1 MKILKFGGNSLANG
15 QGLANVIAIIKDQY
29 KKYKQI
35 GIVVS
40 ARGEATVELQHLI
53 DTAKSGLDYTPALT
67 TFKKYQ
73 IEPLQTIDFT
83 EEFQL
88 LSDTLKGV
96 QLTKDY
102 SPKIQDLILA
112 QGELLSSKILSAL
125 LNQEGLKSKTIDS
138 REFLKTDSNF
148 GNANVDQQAS
158 ASHTKTVFKSVGK
171 TTLTIIPGFIAS
183 NEKDET
189 TTLGRNGSNYTASL
203 VANYLD
209 ASEILNYTH
218 VNGIYTANPE
228 IVANAK
234 VIRQIN
240 YTEASELAS
249 FGASILHTKTIV
261 PLIDKKIPFRILN
274 TFKPE
279 EEGTLISDEKT
290 QSAIKSISIQD
301 DVDLL
306 NISGKG
312 LLGKSGIDARI
323 FSVLGR
329 DGISAGIISQG
340 SSERGVSFIIKKV
353 DADKALV
360 ALKNEF
366 KHEITV
372 NDIHSIK
379 LIRNIAVVTIVGQ
392 KVNDFSNSLNYLK
405 KNKIDIHLI
414 NSTVSANNI
423 GLVVDKDDV
432 KKAVNIIH
440 SQIFGAVKTMHIA
453 IVGKGTVGGSLIN
466 QILSSQAKILEKKHL
481 HLKIF
486 AIAGAM
492 QVILNKD
499 GIKED
504 WKTQFEGQRT
514 SKNITKDII
523 QFSQDNQLENL
534 LVIDNTSSTDF
545 VENYNTYVENGFDLI
560 SSNKI
565 ANTQSYST
573 YKELRES
580 LYNHRKEYLYE
591 TNVGAGLPIIDTIKV
606 LHESGE
612 NITRIKGVFSGS
624 LSFLFNSF
632 SQSDLP
638 FSDFLKIA
646 VAEGY
651 TEPDPREDLSGND
664 IARKLLILAREL
676 DLENELADVA
686 VESLIPSALQEL
698 STDKFLEDLEALD
711 AHFSEVKDSLAP
723 DEVLR
728 YIGDLSGDLQQS
740 KGKLEAKLVKVKT
753 NSMLGS
759 LKGSDS
765 IFELFT
771 ESYGDNPITIIG
783 AGAGAA
789 VTARGVFGDL
799 LRIADKK

>member
-261 PLIDKKIPFRILN
+261 PLIDKKIPFRIL
-274 TFKPE
+274 
-279 EEGTLISDEKT
+279 
-290 QSAIKSISIQD
+290 
-301 DVDLL
+301 
-306 NISGKG
+306 
-312 LLGKSGIDARI
+312 
-323 FSVLGR
+323 
-329 DGISAGIISQG
+329 
-340 SSERGVSFIIKKV
+340 
-353 DADKALV
+353 
-360 ALKNEF
+360 
-366 KHEITV
+366 
-372 NDIHSIK
+372 
-379 LIRNIAVVTIVGQ
+379 
-392 KVNDFSNSLNYLK
+392 
-405 KNKIDIHLI
+405 
-414 NSTVSANNI
+414 
-423 GLVVDKDDV
+423 
-432 KKAVNIIH
+432 
-440 SQIFGAVKTMHIA
+440 
-453 IVGKGTVGGSLIN
+453 
-466 QILSSQAKILEKKHL
+466 
-481 HLKIF
+481 
-486 AIAGAM
+486 
-492 QVILNKD
+492 
-499 GIKED
+499 
-504 WKTQFEGQRT
+504 
-514 SKNITKDII
+514 
-523 QFSQDNQLENL
+523 
-534 LVIDNTSSTDF
+534 
-545 VENYNTYVENGFDLI
+545 
-560 SSNKI
+560 
-565 ANTQSYST
+565 
-573 YKELRES
+573 
-580 LYNHRKEYLYE
+580 
-591 TNVGAGLPIIDTIKV
+591 
-606 LHESGE
+606 
-612 NITRIKGVFSGS
+612 
-624 LSFLFNSF
+624 
-632 SQSDLP
+632 
-638 FSDFLKIA
+638 
-646 VAEGY
+646 
-651 TEPDPREDLSGND
+651 
-664 IARKLLILAREL
+664 
-676 DLENELADVA
+676 
-686 VESLIPSALQEL
+686 
-698 STDKFLEDLEALD
+698 
-711 AHFSEVKDSLAP
+711 
-723 DEVLR
+723 
-728 YIGDLSGDLQQS
+728 
-740 KGKLEAKLVKVKT
+740 
-753 NSMLGS
+753 
-759 LKGSDS
+759 
-765 IFELFT
+765 
-771 ESYGDNPITIIG
+771 
-783 AGAGAA
+783 
-789 VTARGVFGDL
+789 
-799 LRIADKK
+799 